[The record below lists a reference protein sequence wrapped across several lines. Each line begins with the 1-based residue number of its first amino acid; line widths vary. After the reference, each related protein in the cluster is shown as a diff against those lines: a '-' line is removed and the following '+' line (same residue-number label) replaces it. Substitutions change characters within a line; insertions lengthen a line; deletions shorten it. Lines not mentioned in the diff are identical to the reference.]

1 MVRNPLRPAV
11 GVWLVLAVAV
21 AVRTLISPVSH
32 SVFPIFAASA
42 THWWADR
49 PLYSFYPGLDLF
61 RYPPPFAVAVS
72 PFGAL
77 GLRLGGVVWSWSGMA
92 AYAAGLWVF
101 ARDVL
106 PEGWSRRR
114 AAAFLVLGTVVAL
127 PAIWNAQSNPLV
139 VGLLLLAA
147 SGLARRRWWTAAVL
161 LSAAAWLKLTPLLPA
176 LLLCGLWPRRL
187 APRFVVALA
196 AGALL
201 PFLTRPPGVV
211 LGHYAEWVAALTQT
225 GGARWPGFRDAWTAW
240 QVTCDFVRG
249 TLGPSAPRP
258 IDWAGYPALQLG
270 TASCALAWCLW
281 QKAHHADPRRV
292 LQLALAMGMA
302 WLMLFGPAVEH
313 PTYAFL
319 APSLA
324 WAVLEWR
331 AWQRGRGLIVAALVL
346 IAVLG
351 WEPLVHPLLDQLP
364 VLLAALP
371 LGTTLFVIWLVGYER
386 ACRDDG
392 GSLRVRER
400 PLVIA
405 ARVVVTSPRPLVGTA
420 ALSAPGAGST
430 CSDSEAPAA
439 LAQASP

>member
-1 MVRNPLRPAV
+1 MVRHPLRLAV
-11 GVWLVLAVAV
+11 GLWVALAAAV
-21 AVRTLISPVSH
+21 AVRTLISPESH

-42 THWWADR
+42 DHWWADR
-49 PLYSFYPGLDLF
+49 PLYCFYPSLDLF

-77 GLRLGGVVWSWSGMA
+77 GLRAGGVLWSWAGMA
-92 AYAAGLWVF
+92 VYAAGLWRF

-106 PEGWSRRR
+106 PAGRSRGW
-114 AAAFLVLGTVVAL
+114 AAAFLALGTVVAL
-127 PAIWNAQSNPLV
+127 PALWNAQSNPLV
-139 VGLLLLAA
+139 VGLLLLGA
-147 SGLARRRWWTAAVL
+147 SGVARRRWWTAAL
-161 LSAAAWLKLTPLLPA
+161 LLAAATWLKLTPLLPA
-176 LLLCGLWPRRL
+176 LLLCLLWPRRL
-187 APRFVVALA
+187 APRFAAALA

-201 PFLTRPPGVV
+201 PFLTRPADVV
-211 LGHYAEWVAALTQT
+211 LGHYLEWVAALTQT

-249 TLGPSAPRP
+249 HVGPSAPRP
-258 IDWAGYPALQLG
+258 IDWGGYPILQLG
-270 TASCALAWCLW
+270 AGAASVAWCLW
-281 QKAHHADPRRV
+281 QRVRHDDPRRV
-292 LQLALAMGMA
+292 VQLALAMVMA

-331 AWQRGRGLIVAALVL
+331 AWPRGRGLIVAAFVL

-351 WEPLVHPLLDQLP
+351 WEPLVHPLLDRLP

-371 LGTTLFVIWLVGYER
+371 VGTALFAAWLVGYAR

-392 GSLRVRER
+392 ILSPVAER
-400 PLVIA
+400 PVVIA
-405 ARVVVTSPRPLVGTA
+405 ARVAVTVPRPVVTQP
-420 ALSAPGAGST
+420 APGRAV
-430 CSDSEAPAA
+430 PAA
-439 LAQASP
+439 MPAENG